1 MSTPVTPNDFS
12 DIRWRGHWI
21 WTELPVISSS
31 PFGDTAGPDERAE
44 AHGLFRK
51 RFVLEQVPE
60 RAPARVTADSRY
72 ILFVNGQ
79 DAFRGPVRSQ
89 PRRMHYDLLDL
100 APYLKVGENI
110 IAVYVK
116 YYGTANSY
124 WIPAVANMTLG
135 KTGVLV
141 FEANV
146 FAADLG
152 EGGWLVSDAS
162 WKATK
167 SDAWSEPPAAEG
179 PVGGGVPVE
188 IFDASRFPYGWEQ
201 PGFDDAAWGN
211 AALIPAMHIGGF
223 ARTQPPTD
231 PYGPLYPRPIA
242 RLEGET
248 CMPVAIQVEYL
259 QATPDLSAD
268 SPAKRVETS
277 FTTSV
282 TRGEQTASFPVQ
294 MTVPSGGAVRLV
306 IDMGRIVSGFPQFEV
321 DAPTGT
327 ALDFAYVED
336 PITGPAPGFDIHLGT
351 RYVARGANDCFQVFD
366 SNGLRYAYLLIHGA
380 TGSVTLKSFSVKEN
394 LYPWTEGAGFK
405 CSDEAMNR
413 IFHAGIRTVRL
424 NSHDAFLDCP
434 TREQRAWVGDS
445 VVHQMVHL
453 VTNTDWRL
461 AWHYLNLGNS
471 PRYDGILPMSVSG
484 EIEAD
489 GGYTIPDWALHW
501 VHGVYNL
508 YRFTG
513 NKEHVLAFMPTV
525 ARILRWYAP
534 FQNRQGLLKDPVEW
548 NLVDWASISSEDTS
562 GVITALWAR
571 GLREFAEMAAWL
583 EEKSSQGWAEEL
595 YAKAKA
601 GFEAF
606 WDEGRGSYVDHIVD
620 GIPQK
625 EMSQLGGA
633 LAVISGLAPKERW
646 SRIIDAITDPDK
658 LVVRSWTGGEDGD
671 YSPEKI
677 QKQTQG
683 IYEPDWDVETQVV
696 IAEPFMNYVVHD
708 AVALA
713 GRADL
718 LPELYHRWS
727 QFLVDGYDTISEC
740 WGWGTHV
747 HGWSCTPTKD
757 MVFYTLG
764 VTPAEPG
771 YTVARVAPR
780 LGGLQ
785 WAKGKVPTPH
795 GLISVHAT
803 AEQVTVDS
811 PVPVVVDLEGQAPQT
826 LPAGHHEV
834 KAG

>member
-12 DIRWRGHWI
+12 EIRWRGHWI
-21 WTELPVISSS
+21 WVEPPAVPDS
-31 PFGDTAGPDERAE
+31 PFGDMSGADKRAE

-51 RFVLEQVPE
+51 SFALERVPD
-60 RAPARVTADSRY
+60 RAPARITADSRY
-72 ILFVNGQ
+72 VLFVNGQ
-79 DAFRGPVRSQ
+79 EAFRGPVRSQ

-100 APYLKVGENI
+100 APYLKAGENV

-116 YYGTANSY
+116 YYGTAKSY
-124 WIPAVANMTLG
+124 WMPAAANMTLG

-141 FEANV
+141 FE
-146 FAADLG
+146 ADLG

-162 WKATK
+162 WKASK
-167 SDAWSEPPAAEG
+167 SDAWSEPPA
-179 PVGGGVPVE
+179 GGGPSGGGIPVE
-188 IFDASRFPYGWEQ
+188 IFDAGRFPYGWEQ
-201 PGFDDAAWGN
+201 PDFDDTAWGN
-211 AALIPAMHIGGF
+211 AGLIPAMHMGGF
-223 ARTQPPTD
+223 AHTQPPTD

-242 RLEGET
+242 RLDGET
-248 CMPVAIQVEYL
+248 CVPAAIQVEYL
-259 QATPDLSAD
+259 QDPGDLSTD

-277 FTTSV
+277 ITAPV
-282 TRGEQTASFPVQ
+282 TRSEQPAGFPLQ
-294 MTVPSGGAVRLV
+294 MTIPSGGAVRLI

-321 DAPTGT
+321 VAPTGT
-327 ALDFAYVED
+327 VLDFAYVED
-336 PITGPAPGFDIHLGT
+336 PITGPSTGFGRHSGT
-351 RYVARGANDCFQVFD
+351 RYAARGANDRFQVFD
-366 SNGLRYAYLLIHGA
+366 SNGLRYAYLVVHGV
-380 TGSVTLKSFSVKEN
+380 TGPVTLKSFSVKEN
-394 LYPWTEGAGFK
+394 LYPWTEGASFE
-405 CSDEAMNR
+405 CSDEELNR
-413 IFHAGIRTVRL
+413 IFQAGIRTVQL

-453 VTNTDWRL
+453 ATNLDWRL
-461 AWHYLNLGNS
+461 AWHYLTLGNS
-471 PRYDGILPMSVSG
+471 PRSDGILPMSVGG
-484 EIEAD
+484 EIEAS
-489 GGYTIPDWALHW
+489 GGATIPDWSLHW

-513 NKEHVLAFMPTV
+513 DKEQVMAFMPTV

-534 FQNRQGLLKDPVEW
+534 FQNAQGLLKDLVEW

-571 GLREFAEMAAWL
+571 GLREFAEMAGWL
-583 EEKSSQGWAEEL
+583 KESASQDWAEGL

-606 WDEGRGSYVDHIVD
+606 WDEGRGSYVDHIKD
-620 GIPQK
+620 GVPQK

-633 LAVISGLAPKERW
+633 LAIISGLAPKERW
-646 SRIIDAITDPDK
+646 TRIIETITDPKK

-671 YSPEKI
+671 YSMQKI
-677 QKQTQG
+677 MKQMQG
-683 IYEPDWDVETQVV
+683 IYETDWDAENQVV
-696 IAEPFMNYVVHD
+696 IAEPFMSYVVHD

-713 GRADL
+713 GKAEL
-718 LPELYHRWS
+718 LPELCRRWS
-727 QFLVDGYDTISEC
+727 QFLVKGYDTIGEC

-771 YTVARVAPR
+771 YTVARIAPR
-780 LGGLQ
+780 LGSLA
-785 WAKGKVPTPH
+785 WAEGKVATPQ
-795 GLISVHAT
+795 GLITVHAT
-803 AEQVTVDS
+803 AERVTVDS
-811 PVPVVVDLEGQAPQT
+811 PVPFILDLEGQPPQT

>member
-1 MSTPVTPNDFS
+1 MSKPVTPNDFS
-12 DIRWRGHWI
+12 EIRWRGHWI
-21 WTELPVISSS
+21 WTEPPAMPSG
-31 PFGDTAGPDERAE
+31 PFFGSDSADERPE

-60 RAPARVTADSRY
+60 RAPARITADSRY
-72 ILFVNGQ
+72 VLFVNGQ
-79 DAFRGPVRSQ
+79 EVFRGPVRSQ
-89 PRRMHYDLLDL
+89 PRRMHYDLFDL
-100 APYLKVGENI
+100 APYLETGENVV
-110 IAVYVK
+110 AVYVK

-124 WIPAVANMTLG
+124 WIPAVANATLG
-135 KTGVLV
+135 KSGVLV

-152 EGGWLVSDAS
+152 EGGWLVSDGS
-162 WKATK
+162 WKAK
-167 SDAWSEPPAAEG
+167 ESDARSEPPAAEG
-179 PVGGGVPVE
+179 PPGGVPVE
-188 IFDASRFPYGWEQ
+188 LFDAGRFPHGWEQ

-211 AALIPAMHIGGF
+211 AALVPTMHNGGF

-242 RLEGET
+242 QLEGET
-248 CMPVAIQVEYL
+248 CVPATIQVEYL
-259 QATPDLSAD
+259 QGPLELSAD
-268 SPAKRVETS
+268 SPAERVEAS
-277 FTTSV
+277 IIAFV
-282 TRGEQTASFPVQ
+282 TGSEQLTGFPAEIA
-294 MTVPSGGAVRLV
+294 VPSGGAVRL
-306 IDMGRIVSGFPQFEV
+306 IMDMGRIVSGFPQFEV
-321 DAPTGT
+321 EAPAGT
-327 ALDFAYVED
+327 VLDFAYVED
-336 PITGPAPGFDIHLGT
+336 PITGPATGFGRHLGT
-351 RYVARGANDCFQVFD
+351 RYVARGANDRFQVFD
-366 SNGLRYAYLLIHGA
+366 SNGLRYAYLLMHGA
-380 TGSVTLKSFSVKEN
+380 RGPMTLKSFSIKEN
-394 LYPWTEGAGFK
+394 LYPWTEGAGFE
-405 CSDEAMNR
+405 CSDEALNR
-413 IFHAGIRTVRL
+413 IFQAGIRTVQL

-453 VTNTDWRL
+453 ATNTDWRL
-461 AWHYLNLGNS
+461 AWHYLTLGNS

-489 GGYTIPDWALHW
+489 GGHTIPDWALHW
-501 VHGVYNL
+501 VHSVYNL
-508 YRFTG
+508 YRFAG
-513 NKEHVLAFMPTV
+513 DKEQVLTFMPTV

-534 FQNRQGLLKDPVEW
+534 FQNAQGLLKDLVEW

-583 EEKSSQGWAEEL
+583 EEKSSQSWAEEL
-595 YAKAKA
+595 YVKAKA
-601 GFEAF
+601 GFEVF
-606 WDEGRGSYVDHIVD
+606 WDEERGSYVDHIVD
-620 GIPQK
+620 GVRRP

-633 LAVISGLAPKERW
+633 FAIVSGLAPKERW
-646 SRIIDAITDPDK
+646 SRIINTITDPDK

-671 YSPEKI
+671 YSQEKM
-677 QKQTQG
+677 QKQMRG
-683 IYEPDWDVETQVV
+683 IYEINWDVETQIV
-696 IAEPFMNYVVHD
+696 IGQPFISYVVHD

-718 LPELYHRWS
+718 LPELYRRWS
-727 QFLVDGYDTISEC
+727 QFLADGYDTIGEC

-795 GLISVHAT
+795 GLITVHAT
-803 AEQVTVDS
+803 VEQVTVDS
-811 PVPVVVDLEGQAPQT
+811 PVPVIVDLEDQAPQT
-826 LPAGHHEV
+826 LPAGRHEV
-834 KAG
+834 KSG